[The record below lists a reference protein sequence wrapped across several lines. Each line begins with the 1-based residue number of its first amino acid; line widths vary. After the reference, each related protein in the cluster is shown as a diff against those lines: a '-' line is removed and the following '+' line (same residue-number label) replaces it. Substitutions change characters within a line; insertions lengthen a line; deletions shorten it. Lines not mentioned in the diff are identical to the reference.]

1 MVILGIFLLYVK
13 VRNWTCSKRKRCLCF
28 PHIIWFNCFRAPAQ
42 RQIGETALNETSSRS
57 HQILRLVSVPL
68 ILYAPHWYYI
78 MSIDNTFSLELTENC
93 KVLTCIC
100 NLVIM
105 HSCVDYKTLLAIPM
119 QRYGGKKGPGTS
131 ASKEWRPEGL
141 GTSRANACVIYKAS
155 FWHGGILKTS
165 YWQWMHTI
173 FTSMEHS

>member
-78 MSIDNTFSLELTENC
+78 VSIDNTFSLELTENC

-105 HSCVDYKTLLAIPM
+105 HSCVDYKTLFVIPM
-119 QRYGGKKGPGTS
+119 WRKERPWSQCIKRVKAGGSEDLK
-131 ASKEWRPEGL
+131 SKCL
-141 GTSRANACVIYKAS
+141 CYLY
-155 FWHGGILKTS
+155 GILLAWWYFEDQLLILNAHHIHKYGT
-165 YWQWMHTI
+165 
-173 FTSMEHS
+173 